1 MIPYFDL
8 TICTIVKTNNRNYSF
23 EIPLNMILKGII
35 LIFHDKI
42 KIQNEIIRK

>member
-8 TICTIVKTNNRNYSF
+8 TICTIVKTNNRIYSF
-23 EIPLNMILKGII
+23 EIPLYYSDII
-35 LIFHDKI
+35 KKNKI